1 MEVVRNGRELLR
13 RASPHQN
20 HCCDSLVRI
29 RQANRTVHVD
39 SRPCCPEELAAHCS
53 LFALPAA
60 DQNRWTHIRLQ
71 TQTLSEDFSARQP
84 QASTIP
90 KVTLTPGVSKFWKTP
105 MRRPVP
111 PEDAVLRLSFIAI
124 IQGSGGNAVQK
135 LIVVNEYPQIAT
147 CIFNEAING
156 YSVIFTGAC
165 LKHELERAKAYG
177 PNNLAVNW
185 RKVTSLD
192 EMFELRAR
200 ARPRDD
206 SERLVIG
213 ILC

>member
-1 MEVVRNGRELLR
+1 MDAVKNGHELLR
-13 RASPHQN
+13 LASPHQN
-20 HCCDSLVRI
+20 HWRDNLVRV
-29 RQANRTVHVD
+29 RQANRIVHVD
-39 SRPCCPEELAAHCS
+39 SRPCGPEELAAHCS
-53 LFALPAA
+53 SFILPAT
-60 DQNRWTHIRLQ
+60 DQNRWTHFRLQ

-90 KVTLTPGVSKFWKTP
+90 KITLTPGVSRFWKAP
-105 MRRPVP
+105 MRRPVS
-111 PEDAVLRLSFIAI
+111 PEDAQPRFSFIAI
-124 IQGSGGNAVQK
+124 IQGNGGNAVQK
-135 LIVVNEYPQIAT
+135 FIVANEYPQIAA

-165 LKHELERAKAYG
+165 LKHELEKAKDYG
-177 PNNLAVNW
+177 PNSLAVTW

-200 ARPRDD
+200 ARPRGE

-213 ILC
+213 VLC